1 MEKEGAMCCRTRGR
15 ILYDESS
22 KRFASNEHQ
31 ESDGEHPGLSG
42 KLGGV
47 EFQEVMGDLAV
58 EVMCSVQFTRA
69 YV

>member
-31 ESDGEHPGLSG
+31 ESDGEHPGWG

-47 EFQEVMGDLAV
+47 NCHVGSCGRSGLKPYEID
-58 EVMCSVQFTRA
+58 A
-69 YV
+69 YNS